1 MRLRRCVSANRKT
14 IGCAPRFAAARLSSG
29 RGRVELISA
38 ALGSVA
44 VSFTRLPKNGPGPA
58 GCACKAATPRRSSF
72 IWNDQTTLLSP

>member
-38 ALGSVA
+38 ALGAVA
-44 VSFTRLPKNGPGPA
+44 ISFSRLLLRVKPA
-58 GCACKAATPRRSSF
+58 IKERGA
-72 IWNDQTTLLSP
+72 